1 MTAPRRRTCS
11 RTSADERLR
20 LRSNTMAVDD
30 FPGIHVRQ
38 GLTASGRMLSPALL
52 LVIGALVLGA
62 CTGSPTD
69 APNGPPTDQTDGTN
83 ADTDDGSGSE
93 RAIDPE
99 LLAAIDAAPIP
110 DSPAGDQ
117 LRFILRSLQ
126 PNGVP
131 SAATAEEHFHATFLA
146 EVPPQQIVG
155 LFSQLATDG
164 PWRPG
169 QAVAGEGDQLSI
181 VVHGEADPGEMR
193 IDLAV
198 GDEGTI
204 AGLFFRPVPEVPN
217 LDDLEEVPGALD
229 DLADETST
237 MVARIE
243 DDGCVPV
250 VADDADAP
258 RAIASTAKLYVL
270 HAVATAVEAGE
281 IAWDD
286 EVTLT
291 DADRSL
297 PSGVLQDE
305 PAGTTR
311 TVRQLAAGMIEISDN
326 TATDHLITLVGR
338 DAVEAAVVDA
348 GHADPSLLAPY
359 LRTREAFA
367 IGWDDDR
374 RDAWA
379 EADTAARRELLAGL
393 PEGTGGVTVNQLVS
407 ATEPVWPHDV
417 DWFASMSD
425 VCEVHAAL
433 DLDDPTVAQTV
444 GTNPGLELDASL
456 TRPAFKGGSVHG
468 VLALSWSVDAPDGDR
483 WFIGVA
489 LNDPEE
495 PVDELAAFGITERL
509 LELFVDRVG

>member
-1 MTAPRRRTCS
+1 
-11 RTSADERLR
+11 
-20 LRSNTMAVDD
+20 V
-30 FPGIHVRQ
+30 
-38 GLTASGRMLSPALL
+38 PALL
-52 LVIGALVLGA
+52 LAIGALVLGA
-62 CTGSPTD
+62 CTGSPDD
-69 APNGPPTDQTDGTN
+69 APTDGTDPTD
-83 ADTDDGSGSE
+83 AQTDDGSGSE

-99 LLAAIDAAPIP
+99 ILAAIDAAPIP

-117 LRFILRSLQ
+117 LRFILESVQ

-131 SAATAEEHFHATFLA
+131 AADTAEGHFDATFLA
-146 EVPPQQIVG
+146 EVPPQEIVA

-169 QAVAGEGDQLSI
+169 QAVSGEGEQLSI
-181 VVHGEADPGEMR
+181 VVTGDTDPGEMR

-198 GDEGTI
+198 GEEGTI
-204 AGLFFRPVPEVPN
+204 AGLFFRPVPQIPD
-217 LDDLEEVPGALD
+217 LDDLEEVTGALD
-229 DLADETST
+229 DLADETS
-237 MVARIE
+237 MLVARIE
-243 DDGCVPV
+243 DHGCVPT
-250 VADDADAP
+250 VADEADAP

-270 HAVATAVEAGE
+270 HAAATAVDAGE

-286 EVTLT
+286 EVALT

-311 TVRQLAAGMIEISDN
+311 TVAQLAAGMVQISDN

-374 RDAWA
+374 REAWA

-393 PEGTGGVTVNQLVS
+393 PEGTGGVTVDEIVS
-407 ATEPVWPHDV
+407 ATEPVWPDDV

-433 DLDDPTVAQTV
+433 DLDDPTVMEAV
-444 GTNPGLELDASL
+444 GTNPGLELDPSL
-456 TRPAFKGGSVHG
+456 ARPAFKGGSVHG

-489 LNDPEE
+489 LNDPDE

-509 LELFVDRVG
+509 FELFVDRVG